1 MKTTQAAARDAD
13 VFMFDP
19 DAETMPREALTSL
32 QTSRL
37 RQTVQRAYADV
48 PHYRSKW
55 DSAGVN
61 PEKFKSLPDIARFPF
76 TTKVDLR
83 ENYPFGMFA
92 VSRQQLRRLHA
103 SSGTTGKP
111 TVVGYTKDDLECWA
125 ELMARSLACAGALP
139 GDIVH
144 NAYGYGLFTGGL
156 GAHYGAERLGCTVV
170 PVSGGGTERQIAL
183 LNDFGANVL
192 CATPSYAL
200 NIAEVAAGMGI
211 DLRQSPL
218 RVGVFG
224 AEPWSDSIRGE
235 LEGRFGIKA
244 VDLYGLSEIL
254 GPGVACECHVT
265 QAGLH
270 GWEDHF
276 LFEIIDPDTL
286 QPLPMGESGEL
297 VITTLTKAALPM
309 IRYRTRDITRLN
321 EEPCACGR
329 THVRIMRVSG
339 RDDDML
345 IIRGVNVFPSQVEA
359 VLVGFP
365 GLAPH
370 YQIVLTREGALD
382 AMTVE
387 VEVAPDARLGDSER
401 ARKAGEVSHHIK
413 SLIGVTCQVALKS
426 PGEVPRSQGKAVRVK
441 DERKK

>member
-1 MKTTQAAARDAD
+1 MSTRTAKRDAD
-13 VFMFDP
+13 VFMFDR
-19 DAETMPREALTSL
+19 DAETMPREALSAL
-32 QTSRL
+32 QTSCL
-37 RQTVQRAYADV
+37 GQTLQRAYAHV
-48 PHYRSKW
+48 PHYRKKF
-55 DSAGVN
+55 DAVGVH
-61 PEKFKSLPDIARFPF
+61 PGAFKSLADITRFPF
-76 TTKVDLR
+76 TLKADLR
-83 ENYPFGMFA
+83 DNYPFGMFA
-92 VSRQQLRRLHA
+92 VPRGELRRLHA

-111 TVVGYTKDDLECWA
+111 TVVGYTEGDLECWSD
-125 ELMARSLACAGALP
+125 LMARSLACVGALP

-156 GAHYGAERLGCTVV
+156 GMHYGAERLGCTVV
-170 PVSGGGTERQIAL
+170 PVSGGGTERQVTL
-183 LNDFGANVL
+183 LKDFGAHVL

-200 NIAEVAAGMGI
+200 NIAEVAAGMGV
-211 DLRQSPL
+211 DLRRSAL

-224 AEPWSDSIRGE
+224 AEPWSDALRGD
-235 LEGRFGIKA
+235 LENALGIKA
-244 VDLYGLSEIL
+244 VDVYGLSEVM
-254 GPGVACECHVT
+254 GPGVACECHVA

-276 LFEIIDPDTL
+276 LFEVIDPKTL
-286 QPLPMGESGEL
+286 QPMPTGETGEL

-321 EEPCACGR
+321 NDPCACGR
-329 THVRIMRVSG
+329 THVRIMRVTG

-359 VLVGFP
+359 ALVGFP

-370 YQIVLTREGALD
+370 YQIVLTRDGALD

-387 VEVAPDARLGDSER
+387 VEIAPDARMTDADR
-401 ARKAGEVSHHIK
+401 VRKADEAVHHIK
-413 SLIGVTCQVALKS
+413 SLVGVTCKVVVKS